1 MRFGASSD
9 VGLVR
14 EVNEDAVAV
23 LPEAGTLLV
32 ADGLGGHAAGEVAS
46 RLAVD
51 TLRAR
56 LAGLDTVPDD
66 EVGSRLVAALLAAS
80 EAVADA
86 AAQDPDRYGMGTTA
100 VTAHLRRGRAWVA
113 HVGDSR
119 AYRYGGPGLEQ
130 LTRDHG
136 SGSLLLQAL
145 GLGDVVPDVA
155 VLDLAQGDRLLLCT
169 DGLTDT
175 TDEAE
180 IARLVAQGDPQE
192 ACDALVAAALRGG
205 GIDNVT
211 VAVAEAE
218 VEAEEAPLTA
228 PAGERGDR

>member
-1 MRFGASSD
+1 MRVGASSD

-14 EVNEDAVAV
+14 EANEDAVAV
-23 LPEAGTLLV
+23 LPEARTLLV

-46 RLAVD
+46 RTAVD
-51 TLRAR
+51 TLRNQ
-56 LAGLDTVPDD
+56 LTGLDAVPDD
-66 EVGSRLVAALLAAS
+66 QVGPRLVDGLLAAHR
-80 EAVADA
+80 AVADE
-86 AAQDPDRYGMGTTA
+86 AAQDRDRYGMGTTA
-100 VTAHLRRGRAWVA
+100 VVAHLRSSRAWVA

-119 AYRYGGPGLEQ
+119 AYRCGGSGLEQ

-136 SGSLLLQAL
+136 SGSLLIQAL
-145 GLGDVVPDVA
+145 GLGDVAPDVA
-155 VLDLAQGDRLLLCT
+155 VVGLEPGDRLLLCT

-180 IARLVAQGDPQE
+180 IARLVTQGSPQE

-211 VAVAEAE
+211 VAVAE
-218 VEAEEAPLTA
+218 T
-228 PAGERGDR
+228 D